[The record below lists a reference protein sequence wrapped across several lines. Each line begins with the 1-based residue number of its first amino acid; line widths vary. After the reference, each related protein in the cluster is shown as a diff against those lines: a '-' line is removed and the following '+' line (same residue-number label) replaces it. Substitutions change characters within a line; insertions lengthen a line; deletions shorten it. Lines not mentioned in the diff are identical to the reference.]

1 MITLIRPILTK
12 FVNTIQVKQLIV
24 DLLTALAESTDN
36 TLDDKAVSLIKDGL
50 FPGKKTSK

>member
-1 MITLIRPILTK
+1 MVTLIRPILTK

-50 FPGKKTSK
+50 FPGEKTSK

>member
-1 MITLIRPILTK
+1 MVALIRPILTK

-50 FPGKKTSK
+50 FPGEKASK

>member
-1 MITLIRPILTK
+1 MVALIRPILTK

-50 FPGKKTSK
+50 FPGKKTPK

>member
-1 MITLIRPILTK
+1 MVALIRPILTK

-50 FPGKKTSK
+50 FPGKKASK